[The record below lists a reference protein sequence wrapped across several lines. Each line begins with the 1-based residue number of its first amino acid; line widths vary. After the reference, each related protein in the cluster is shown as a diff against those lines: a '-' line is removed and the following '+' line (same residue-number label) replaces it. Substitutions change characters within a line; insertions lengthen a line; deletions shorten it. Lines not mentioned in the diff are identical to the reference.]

1 MKNKKGSSSMLLPIV
16 TGSHV
21 NVNLVVDKVEES
33 P

>member
-1 MKNKKGSSSMLLPIV
+1 MLLPIV